1 MDEDVELH
9 GRGVSSGNGK
19 YELHGRGVSSC
30 ARSSSRTCNQT
41 EFFADFEND
50 EVDDLDDTTDNELG
64 DYGKKEDA
72 MDDDDATDNDD
83 EHLKTK
89 EQMTAVH
96 AAKMALKESKRI
108 AAEGRLK
115 ATYENAD
122 KYQAEFH
129 RLFEVSLPPDEDY
142 NLNRHDHEEVF
153 ITSSTPSDSIIFP
166 KNSSSKNPTDPG
178 NRQCISSRAF
188 NITKFML
195 KSKTNFGIIWIAG
208 TSVNLYDT
216 VEKI

>member
-1 MDEDVELH
+1 
-9 GRGVSSGNGK
+9 
-19 YELHGRGVSSC
+19 
-30 ARSSSRTCNQT
+30 
-41 EFFADFEND
+41 
-50 EVDDLDDTTDNELG
+50 VDDLDDTTDNELD

-142 NLNRHDHEEVF
+142 NLNRCEHKEVF
-153 ITSSTPSDSIIFP
+153 ITSSTPSDSILFP
-166 KNSSSKNPTDPG
+166 KNSSSKGHFHGLELLIQAFINASVLRHSMSPSLCWKVEPTLV
-178 NRQCISSRAF
+178 SSESPVHRL
-188 NITKFML
+188 IFMTL
-195 KSKTNFGIIWIAG
+195 SK
-208 TSVNLYDT
+208 
-216 VEKI
+216 KI